1 MFPIRDDNPTLHT
14 CFVTFLIILVNG
26 IVWIFIQGA
35 GFGPNLVKSLCLY
48 GLIPGELLGTVPP
61 GTEINL
67 GGGLAYVIESSH
79 NWYSLISHMF
89 MHAGWLHII
98 GNMWFLAIFGDNVED
113 SMGSF
118 RFIFFYLL
126 CGLAAA
132 GTQMALDPSSAMP
145 MVGASGAIGG
155 VMGAYVVLY
164 PRAPVHMLV
173 WLGFFVTRVIVPA
186 YFMLGYWFL
195 LQLLGIL
202 PAMGSKSGGV
212 AVGAHV
218 GGFIAGVVLIFF
230 FRRMD
235 RVREKRA
242 TRVWRSWRNR

>member
-1 MFPIRDDNPTLHT
+1 MATYHREHVVSCNLRGQCRGLDGVFP
-14 CFVTFLIILVNG
+14 V
-26 IVWIFIQGA
+26 
-35 GFGPNLVKSLCLY
+35 
-48 GLIPGELLGTVPP
+48 
-61 GTEINL
+61 
-67 GGGLAYVIESSH
+67 
-79 NWYSLISHMF
+79 
-89 MHAGWLHII
+89 
-98 GNMWFLAIFGDNVED
+98 
-113 SMGSF
+113 
-118 RFIFFYLL
+118 IFFYLL

-132 GTQMALDPSSAMP
+132 GTQMVLDPQSAIP

-173 WLGFFVTRVIVPA
+173 WLGFFVTRIIVPA

-195 LQLLGIL
+195 LQVLGIL
-202 PAMGSKSGGV
+202 PALGSKSGGV

-218 GGFIAGVVLIFF
+218 GGFIAGVIMIFL

-242 TRVWRSWRNR
+242 KGMWKSWRNR